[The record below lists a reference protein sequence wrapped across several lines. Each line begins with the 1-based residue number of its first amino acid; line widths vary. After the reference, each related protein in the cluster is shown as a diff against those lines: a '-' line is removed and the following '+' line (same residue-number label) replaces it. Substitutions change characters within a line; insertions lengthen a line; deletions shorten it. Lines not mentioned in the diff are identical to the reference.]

1 VANDPKHLP
10 VRPALRELAGSAETK
25 ARDLIRS
32 AELYLDMD
40 RCPLDLERWP
50 RAFAL
55 AVRAHKEFDE
65 CLMAM
70 ALLMAPPEMVQPAR
84 VRESQGNHVS
94 KLMSACEH
102 GAQAGSPG
110 LRAALRQSG
119 EITRDLNE
127 LRQRGFYAGL
137 DDDGW
142 LKQPSQISE
151 DEARALVARVHTMI
165 HAPGLPRVPAW
176 LC

>member
-1 VANDPKHLP
+1 MVNHPRHLP
-10 VRPALRELAGSAETK
+10 LRPALRELAGSAEAK
-25 ARDLIRS
+25 ARELIRS
-32 AELYLDMD
+32 AELYLDLE
-40 RCPLDLERWP
+40 RWPLDLERWP

-84 VRESQGNHVS
+84 LRESQGDHVR
-94 KLMSACEH
+94 KLMTACEH

-110 LRAALRQSG
+110 LRAALRQSR
-119 EITRDLNE
+119 EIARDVNE
-127 LRQRGFYAGL
+127 LRQQGLFAGL
-137 DDDGW
+137 ADDGW
-142 LKQPSQISE
+142 LRQPSEISE
-151 DEARALVARVHTMI
+151 DQARALVARVRKMI